1 MPVEGRSFADIQG
14 RMAGAPG
21 TLVHLLFARAVYEQ
35 RARGWFPGSEGE
47 LWHYSVTLERADPR
61 DTRHG
66 AGAADFV
73 PQTVLA

>member
-1 MPVEGRSFADIQG
+1 VPVEGRSFADIQG

-21 TLVHLLFARAVYEQ
+21 TLVHLLFARAG
-35 RARGWFPGSEGE
+35 ARGWFPGTEAE

-66 AGAADFV
+66 AADFV